1 MLFQLLDDERAVFIA
16 FHFFLAGLFAGI
28 FLMRSYI
35 QKLKKNIREL
45 ESELQR
51 EYEDNI
57 ISFPE
62 KLSTGFSKKN

>member
-45 ESELQR
+45 ERELQR

>member
-45 ESELQR
+45 ERELQR

-62 KLSTGFSKKN
+62 KLSTGFSEKN

>member
-45 ESELQR
+45 ERELQR

-62 KLSTGFSKKN
+62 KLSAGFSKKN